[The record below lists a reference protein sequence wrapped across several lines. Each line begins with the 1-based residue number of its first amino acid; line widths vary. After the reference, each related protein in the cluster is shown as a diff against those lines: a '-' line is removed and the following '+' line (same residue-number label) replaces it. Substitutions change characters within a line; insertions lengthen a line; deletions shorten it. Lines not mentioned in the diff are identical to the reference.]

1 MNNKITVI
9 SILLISSVFFTSFS
23 AQAISTV
30 EAESSTIIIEIKN
43 AYYCDADNGLEENDI
58 VVDFD
63 LYVKTSCILYFELY
77 FRLIL
82 PSGNSYIYGYGV
94 LTIENYLNCSFYFY
108 NHATESGWYTVEIV
122 GVIYQQ
128 PIAIGVDS
136 YSFDPPGE
144 TEGSEPLGNH
154 LQFR

>member
-1 MNNKITVI
+1 MNKKIVVI

-23 AQAISTV
+23 AQAITFEDENSP
-30 EAESSTIIIEIKN
+30 IIIDIKD
-43 AYYCDADNGLEENDI
+43 AYYCNADNGLEENDI
-58 VVDFD
+58 VVNFD
-63 LYVKTSCILYFELY
+63 LYVKATYILYFELY

-94 LTIENYLNCSFYFY
+94 LTIEDYLNGRFYFY

-122 GVIYQQ
+122 GIIYQQ

-154 LQFR
+154 LQFG